1 MFMNVL
7 GGYGYLRVV
16 KRLTVII
23 FVFLGLVAGFGG
35 LLVMTARCFL
45 VYFHFQKLDPCS
57 AVIYEFR
64 WCGSSSRLR
73 DRVSEGERQTAVKP
87 GPDKE
92 RSRSPVAQQ
101 LVGKESRE

>member
-1 MFMNVL
+1 MFINVL
-7 GGYGYLRVV
+7 GRYGYRRVV

-35 LLVMTARCFL
+35 LLVMTARFFF

-64 WCGSSSRLR
+64 WCGSSSR
-73 DRVSEGERQTAVKP
+73 V
-87 GPDKE
+87 
-92 RSRSPVAQQ
+92 
-101 LVGKESRE
+101 RE